1 MKLLHTADWHIGQT
15 FYEYDRTFEHEQF
28 LIWLIDVIKTNDID
42 LLLISGDVF
51 DVSNPSAAS
60 IKLFYTFL
68 KNVIAASP
76 QLQIIITAGNHDSA
90 SRLEAPK
97 PLLASSNIHIVG
109 LVTQNEGIIDY
120 EKLVIPLKDK
130 ENNTIAWCLA
140 VPFLRNGDYPEV
152 TDAESPYTEG
162 VAELYKQIY
171 TYTNNIKQPGQA
183 IIAMGHL
190 HTSGASVSEK
200 DKSER
205 VILGGTELID
215 ANAFNEN
222 IIYTALGHI
231 HRPQKVGGK
240 EHIRYSGSPIP
251 MSFSE
256 HNYNHQVVMVT
267 IEGDEL
273 KQIAALPIPVTV
285 SLKRIPATYKPLSEV
300 KKLLSELNEV
310 IDDKN
315 LWPYIEVRVLL
326 DEPQPALRHEIET
339 VLENKHVRLAT
350 IISATPKSSEDEQET
365 NSINQLSDL
374 NPLDVFKK
382 VYQSKYKTE
391 TPEVFIKLFNEVV
404 QEIHLKEE

>member
-15 FYEYDRTFEHEQF
+15 FHEYDRTFEHEQF
-28 LIWLIDVIKTNDID
+28 LIWLIEAIKTNDID

-68 KNVIAASP
+68 KDVIVAAP

-109 LVTQNEGIIDY
+109 VVTQNEGVIDY
-120 EKLVIPLKDK
+120 EKLVIPIKDK
-130 ENNTIAWCLA
+130 DNTIIAWCMA

-152 TDAESPYTEG
+152 ADAVSPYTEG

-171 TYTNNIKQPGQA
+171 TYTNNKRQAGQP

-205 VILGGTELID
+205 LILGGTELID
-215 ANAFNEN
+215 ATAFNEN

-231 HRPQKVGGK
+231 HRPQKIGGK

-256 HNYNHQVVMVT
+256 HNYLHQVVMVT

-273 KQIAALPIPVTV
+273 KQITAIPIPVTV
-285 SLKRIPATYKPLSEV
+285 SLKRIPTTHKPLNEV

-310 IDDKN
+310 IEDKN
-315 LWPYIEVRVLL
+315 RWPYIEVRVLI

-339 VLENKHVRLAT
+339 VLENKQVRLAT
-350 IISATPKSSEDEQET
+350 ISTVYPKSNEDEKEANT
-365 NSINQLSDL
+365 INQLNDL

-382 VYQSKYKTE
+382 VYQGKYKTE